1 MTDNLIQE
9 PIVSVDPELLVL
21 DVEAPVTDAPESGT
35 PVATEVAADAESLK
49 VPMRV
54 FNQLDSKGEDGDRA
68 DALEL
73 YRIFEGLTHFSDV
86 AFGDTN
92 KIARLA
98 VQHLWQYGKSPYP
111 RHSHNKPLD
120 YPWSEHAR
128 NLYFEG
134 KATGNLILEH
144 VRPLGTLVE
153 SLFKIVREEGGEESI
168 EKFYQKLIEEHSH
181 LNFTVISN
189 DDNDLLDKA
198 GLRTKLVPGGPW
210 ARYEMVGLMREQ
222 FKSITEDER
231 FSPDLIKGRR
241 GRFVKPKKVRAKKTR
256 VKKVAVAK

>member
-9 PIVSVDPELLVL
+9 PIISVNPELLVL
-21 DVEAPVTDAPESGT
+21 DVEAPVTDTPESET
-35 PVATEVAADAESLK
+35 PVASEVAADPEPLK

-73 YRIFEGLTHFSDV
+73 YRVFEGLSHFSDG

-120 YPWSEHAR
+120 YPWSEDAR

-134 KATGNLILEH
+134 KATGNLVLEH

-153 SLFKIVREEGGEESI
+153 SLFKIVREGGEDSK
-168 EKFYQKLIEEHSH
+168 EKFYEELIEEHSH

-189 DDNDLLDKA
+189 EDNDLLDKA

-231 FSPDLIKGRR
+231 FSPDSIKGRR
-241 GRFVKPKKVRAKKTR
+241 GRFIKPKKVRAKKPR
-256 VKKVAVAK
+256 VKKAVVTK